1 MPSTN
6 NNLNLYDSIQMVL
19 MEETQDQKTDLYLY
33 I

>member
-6 NNLNLYDSIQMVL
+6 NNLNLCDSIQVVL